1 MRNYSL
7 FFVTLIFLIS
17 CQENSR
23 KIIDTSMID
32 VNYSISRFEVDF
44 YESDG
49 KNIETLKK
57 TYPMLFPEEISDSV
71 WRSKINDRDEQALYI
86 ETQKLY
92 SNIDKL
98 ENDLTN
104 LFKHIKYYSP
114 EFNSPDVIT
123 LLSNIDYNYRVIYT
137 DKKLYLSLDAYL
149 GATHPFYDD
158 YPDYIKENNTQE
170 RILVDIANK
179 IIQTKIKP
187 SNNRT
192 FLAKMIE
199 AGKKLY
205 LLDLYLP
212 LTTDPIKMGYSKDK
226 LDWALSNEEEV
237 WRYFIENKLLYNT
250 DTKLNQRFL
259 NDAPFSKFYLTEDRN
274 SPGRIGQWIGW
285 QIVASFMENNDV
297 SLENLV
303 STRAEEIFK
312 KSKYKP
318 RK

>member
-1 MRNYSL
+1 MRNYFL
-7 FFVTLIFLIS
+7 FFLTLNFLIS
-17 CQENSR
+17 CQKDSK
-23 KIIDTSMID
+23 KIIDTSTID

-44 YESDG
+44 YEFG
-49 KNIETLKK
+49 GENLKK
-57 TYPMLFPEEISDSV
+57 LKETYPMLFPKEISDSI
-71 WRSKINDRDEQALYI
+71 WMAKINDSDERRLYA

-92 SNIDKL
+92 NNIDKL
-98 ENDLTN
+98 ENELTN
-104 LFKHIKYYSP
+104 LFKNIKYYFSEFSP
-114 EFNSPDVIT
+114 PDVIT

-170 RILVDIANK
+170 RILVDVANK
-179 IIQTKIKP
+179 MIQKKIQP

-192 FLAKMIE
+192 FLAKMIQ

-212 LTTDPIKMGYSKDK
+212 FKTDAIKIGYSKDK
-226 LDWALSNEEEV
+226 FDWAVSNEEQV
-237 WRYFIENKLLYNT
+237 WRYFIENKLLYST

-259 NDAPFSKFYLTEDRN
+259 KDAPFSKFYLTEDSN
-274 SPGRIGQWIGW
+274 SPGRIGQMIGW
-285 QIVASFMENNDV
+285 QIVRSFMENNDV
-297 SLENLV
+297 SLENLF
-303 STRAEEIFK
+303 SIGADEIFK

>member
-1 MRNYSL
+1 MRNYFL
-7 FFVTLIFLIS
+7 FFLTVIFLIS
-17 CQENSR
+17 CQKNSK
-23 KIIDTSMID
+23 KIIDTSTID

-44 YESDG
+44 YGFDG
-49 KNIETLKK
+49 KNLEKLKE
-57 TYPMLFPEEISDSV
+57 TYPMLFPEEISDSI
-71 WRSKINDRDEQALYI
+71 WMSKINDRDEQSLYT

-92 SNIDKL
+92 GNIDKL
-98 ENDLTN
+98 ENELTD
-104 LFKHIKYYSP
+104 LFKHVKYYSS
-114 EFNSPDVIT
+114 EFSPPDVIT

-137 DKKLYLSLDAYL
+137 DKELYLSLDAYL

-158 YPDYIKENNTQE
+158 YPDYIKGNNTPE
-170 RILVDIANK
+170 RILVDVANK
-179 IIQTKIKP
+179 IIQTKIQP

-192 FLAKMIE
+192 FLAKMIQ

-205 LLDLYLP
+205 FLDLYLP
-212 LTTDPIKMGYSKDK
+212 LTTDAIKIGYSKEK
-226 LDWALSNEEEV
+226 SDWAVSNEEQV
-237 WRYFIENKLLYNT
+237 WRYFIENKLLYST

-259 NDAPFSKFYLTEDRN
+259 NDAPFSKFYLTEDSN

-285 QIVASFMENNDV
+285 QIVRSFMENNDV

-303 STRAEEIFK
+303 SIGAEEIFK

>member
-1 MRNYSL
+1 VIL
-7 FFVTLIFLIS
+7 
-17 CQENSR
+17 
-23 KIIDTSMID
+23 KI
-32 VNYSISRFEVDF
+32 
-44 YESDG
+44 
-49 KNIETLKK
+49 
-57 TYPMLFPEEISDSV
+57 
-71 WRSKINDRDEQALYI
+71 
-86 ETQKLY
+86 
-92 SNIDKL
+92 
-98 ENDLTN
+98 
-104 LFKHIKYYSP
+104 
-114 EFNSPDVIT
+114 
-123 LLSNIDYNYRVIYT
+123 
-137 DKKLYLSLDAYL
+137 
-149 GATHPFYDD
+149 
-158 YPDYIKENNTQE
+158 
-170 RILVDIANK
+170 
-179 IIQTKIKP
+179 
-187 SNNRT
+187 
-192 FLAKMIE
+192 
-199 AGKKLY
+199 KLY